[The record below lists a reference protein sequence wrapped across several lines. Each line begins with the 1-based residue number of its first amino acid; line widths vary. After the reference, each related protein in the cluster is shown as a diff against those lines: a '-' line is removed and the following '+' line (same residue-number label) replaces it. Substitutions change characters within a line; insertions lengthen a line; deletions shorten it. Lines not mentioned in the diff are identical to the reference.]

1 MAGGSRNSVASLILL
16 NDLNIGGR
24 RNFPRR
30 IPVSRMPPS
39 NQFPVALRVRR
50 FWLLLGWMLVFFVIY
65 LSLTPEPVQ
74 VPMEEGDKLGHV
86 LAYAALMSW
95 FANLY
100 EGSARRMQFAIGF
113 IALGI
118 TLEFIQGSTGY
129 RSFEV
134 ADMAAGAAGVAVGWI
149 SAPPRIPNYL
159 HGTEKVFLRN

>member
-30 IPVSRMPPS
+30 IPVSRMAPS

-50 FWLLLGWMLVFFVIY
+50 FWLLLGWMLVLFVVY

-74 VPMEEGDKLGHV
+74 VPMEEGDKFGHV
-86 LAYAALMSW
+86 FAYAALMSW

-100 EGSARRMQFAIGF
+100 EVTARRMQF
-113 IALGI
+113 
-118 TLEFIQGSTGY
+118 
-129 RSFEV
+129 
-134 ADMAAGAAGVAVGWI
+134 
-149 SAPPRIPNYL
+149 
-159 HGTEKVFLRN
+159 